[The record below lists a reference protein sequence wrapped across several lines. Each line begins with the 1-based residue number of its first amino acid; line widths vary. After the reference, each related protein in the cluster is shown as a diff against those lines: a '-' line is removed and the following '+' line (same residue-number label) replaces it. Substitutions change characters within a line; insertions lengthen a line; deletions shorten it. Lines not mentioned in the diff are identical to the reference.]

1 MKTKIAALMI
11 ALMTVCATYAQYYSG
26 KVGETI
32 SLPNPSTPAGYN
44 GILESTYSSDSKY
57 LSVYPGTSSVKIL
70 SYFSGT
76 ETVRCDFT
84 CYREVYSAGRL
95 YYYYGTSSAYYYI
108 KCSSS
113 APALQLSA
121 SPDGGQIGIGQTIKL
136 SVTYNGSDISGCD
149 IYYTLN
155 GSTPSKS
162 STRYN
167 SGITIDGDCTLK
179 AIAYK
184 DGYKTSDVLTVKYTV
199 VDITL
204 TADPAGGYVTKGTVV
219 HLYSNKSNASIRYTL
234 NGSTPTLG
242 DPIYKPTEGI
252 VINQSCTLKATAKI
266 NGKNNSIISTPV
278 MEWKYTI
285 SSGKLVLTATPS
297 GGQVSKGSVVKLATK
312 AEGTTVSAD
321 IYYTLN
327 GTTPSKS
334 STKYSSS
341 GISINSDCTLKA
353 IAYKS
358 GYETSNILTSNYT
371 IKDDVTLTANSY
383 TRVYGDD
390 NPTFEFIVSGGTITS
405 GNPTI
410 TCSATKES
418 PVGTYDIMISKGTVS
433 NSNVKLVKGTLT
445 ISPAPLNVI
454 AGNYTRLEGEK
465 NPTFTLTYNGFKND
479 ESEDE
484 LTEKPTVTTTAT
496 EDSTPGDYPVTV
508 SGGSAKN
515 YALTYEN
522 GTLTVIKKSDVTLTA
537 NSYTRVYGD
546 DNPAFEY
553 TVSGG
558 TITSGEPTI
567 TCSAT
572 KESPVGTYDIVIN
585 KGSVSNDNVKLEKGT
600 LTITMAPLTIK
611 ADDKQV
617 KQGETLPEFTATY
630 SGFKNNETE
639 SVLVRKPVF
648 TCTATE
654 SSAPGNY
661 EIVVSNADA
670 ENYSISYEK
679 GTLTIT
685 DADLITVTAK
695 SYTRSYGD
703 MNPEFDYTVNGG
715 TLQGTPNITCAVTK
729 TSDVGTYDIII
740 SQGSISNPNVQYV
753 NGKITITAAPLTISV
768 GSYTMRQGDPMPQF
782 AATYSG
788 FRNNEGEEVLSVKP
802 QFACEANENSAPG
815 TYKVGASCAEA
826 KNYAIEYVSGTLTIL
841 SAVTSDEM
849 AVSTTTAGSLSTE
862 IGNSIWKTIR
872 SLTISGQVNGTDI
885 RLIRKMLKE
894 GKLEEL
900 NLRDAKIVSGGDSYD
915 IYGLSKTSENAI
927 GESMFYDC
935 RNLKKIIL
943 PSSTQRIESYAFFGC
958 SGLKQIEL
966 PATCVTVGD
975 YAIAF
980 CDSLTSVTI
989 PAGIMRIGESA
1000 FTYCT
1005 SLSTIY
1011 SEIDNMND
1019 IVSSDYY
1026 FSPFDGIADDCLWHV
1041 PAGTKNAYTSLSWWD
1056 RSWGIIDDLNSS
1068 ASAIEKVTAN
1078 RSEKDAWY
1086 TLRGM
1091 KINGVPTIPGIY
1103 IHNGKKVVIRK

>member
-57 LSVYPGTSSVKIL
+57 LSVYSGTSSVKIL
-70 SYFSGT
+70 SYFTGS
-76 ETVRCDFT
+76 ETVRCDYT
-84 CYREVYSAGRL
+84 CYREEYSAGRL
-95 YYYYGTSSAYYYI
+95 YYYYGTFSSNFYI

-204 TADPAGGYVTKGTVV
+204 TADPAGGNVTKGTVV

-297 GGQVSKGSVVKLATK
+297 GGQVSKGCIVKLSTK

-371 IKDDVTLTANSY
+371 IKDDV
-383 TRVYGDD
+383 
-390 NPTFEFIVSGGTITS
+390 I
-405 GNPTI
+405 
-410 TCSATKES
+410 
-418 PVGTYDIMISKGTVS
+418 
-433 NSNVKLVKGTLT
+433 
-445 ISPAPLNVI
+445 
-454 AGNYTRLEGEK
+454 
-465 NPTFTLTYNGFKND
+465 
-479 ESEDE
+479 
-484 LTEKPTVTTTAT
+484 
-496 EDSTPGDYPVTV
+496 
-508 SGGSAKN
+508 
-515 YALTYEN
+515 
-522 GTLTVIKKSDVTLTA
+522 LTA

-585 KGSVSNDNVKLEKGT
+585 KGSVSNNNVKYEKGT
-600 LTITMAPLTIK
+600 LTITKAPLTIK

-639 SVLVRKPVF
+639 SVLARKPVF
-648 TCTATE
+648 TCIATE

-685 DADLITVTAK
+685 DADLIIVTAK
-695 SYTRSYGD
+695 SYSRVYGET
-703 MNPEFDYTVNGG
+703 NPELDYTVNGG
-715 TLQGTPNITCAVTK
+715 VLQGTPDIACAVTK

-740 SQGSISNPNVQYV
+740 SRGSISNPNVQYV
-753 NGKITITAAPLTISV
+753 NGKLTVTAAPLTISA
-768 GSYTMRQGDPMPQF
+768 GTYTMRQGDPMPQF

-788 FRNNEGEEVLSVKP
+788 FRNNEAEEVLSVKP

-815 TYKVGASCAEA
+815 TYKINVSGAEA

-841 SAVTSDEM
+841 SAVTTDEM
-849 AVSTTTAGSLSTE
+849 TVSTTTAGSLSTK
-862 IGNSIWKTIR
+862 IGNSMWKTIR

-1019 IVSSDYY
+1019 IVSSDYF

-1041 PAGTKNAYTSLSWWD
+1041 PAGTKNAYTSLSWWG

-1078 RSEKDAWY
+1078 RSEKDVWY

>member
-57 LSVYPGTSSVKIL
+57 LSVYSGTSSVKIL
-70 SYFSGT
+70 SYFTGS
-76 ETVRCDFT
+76 ETVRCDYT

-95 YYYYGTSSAYYYI
+95 YYYYGTFSSNFYI

-358 GYETSNILTSNYT
+358 GYETSNIITSNYT
-371 IKDDVTLTANSY
+371 IKD
-383 TRVYGDD
+383 
-390 NPTFEFIVSGGTITS
+390 
-405 GNPTI
+405 
-410 TCSATKES
+410 
-418 PVGTYDIMISKGTVS
+418 
-433 NSNVKLVKGTLT
+433 
-445 ISPAPLNVI
+445 
-454 AGNYTRLEGEK
+454 
-465 NPTFTLTYNGFKND
+465 
-479 ESEDE
+479 
-484 LTEKPTVTTTAT
+484 
-496 EDSTPGDYPVTV
+496 
-508 SGGSAKN
+508 
-515 YALTYEN
+515 
-522 GTLTVIKKSDVTLTA
+522 DVTLTA

-585 KGSVSNDNVKLEKGT
+585 KGSVSNNNVKYEKGT
-600 LTITMAPLTIK
+600 LTITKAPLTIK

-639 SVLVRKPVF
+639 SVLARKPVF
-648 TCTATE
+648 TCIATE

-685 DADLITVTAK
+685 DADLIILTAK
-695 SYTRSYGD
+695 SYSRVYGET
-703 MNPEFDYTVNGG
+703 NPELDYTVNGG
-715 TLQGTPNITCAVTK
+715 VLQGTPDIACAVTK

-740 SQGSISNPNVQYV
+740 SRGSISNPNVQFV
-753 NGKITITAAPLTISV
+753 NGKLTVTAAPLTVSV
-768 GSYTMRQGDPMPQF
+768 GTYTMRQGDPMPQF

-788 FRNNEGEEVLSVKP
+788 FRNNEAEEVLSVKP

-815 TYKVGASCAEA
+815 TYKINVSGAEA

-841 SAVTSDEM
+841 SAVTTDEM
-849 AVSTTTAGSLSTE
+849 TVSTTTAGSLSTK
-862 IGNSIWKTIR
+862 IGNSMWKTIR

-1019 IVSSDYY
+1019 IVSSDYF

-1041 PAGTKNAYTSLSWWD
+1041 PAGTKNAYTSLSWWG

-1078 RSEKDAWY
+1078 RSEKDVWY

>member
-1 MKTKIAALMI
+1 MI

-57 LSVYPGTSSVKIL
+57 LSVYSGTSSVKIL
-70 SYFSGT
+70 SYFTGS
-76 ETVRCDFT
+76 ETVRCDYT

-95 YYYYGTSSAYYYI
+95 YYYYGTFSSNFYI

-358 GYETSNILTSNYT
+358 GYETSNIITSNYT
-371 IKDDVTLTANSY
+371 IKD
-383 TRVYGDD
+383 
-390 NPTFEFIVSGGTITS
+390 
-405 GNPTI
+405 
-410 TCSATKES
+410 
-418 PVGTYDIMISKGTVS
+418 
-433 NSNVKLVKGTLT
+433 
-445 ISPAPLNVI
+445 
-454 AGNYTRLEGEK
+454 
-465 NPTFTLTYNGFKND
+465 
-479 ESEDE
+479 
-484 LTEKPTVTTTAT
+484 
-496 EDSTPGDYPVTV
+496 
-508 SGGSAKN
+508 
-515 YALTYEN
+515 
-522 GTLTVIKKSDVTLTA
+522 DVTLTA

-585 KGSVSNDNVKLEKGT
+585 KGSVSNNNVKYEKGT
-600 LTITMAPLTIK
+600 LTITKAPLTIK

-639 SVLVRKPVF
+639 SVLARKPVF
-648 TCTATE
+648 TCIATE

-685 DADLITVTAK
+685 DADLIILTAK
-695 SYTRSYGD
+695 SYSRVYGET
-703 MNPEFDYTVNGG
+703 NPELDYTVNGG
-715 TLQGTPNITCAVTK
+715 VLQGTPDIACAVTK

-740 SQGSISNPNVQYV
+740 SRGSISNPNVQFV
-753 NGKITITAAPLTISV
+753 NGKLTVTAAPLTVSV
-768 GSYTMRQGDPMPQF
+768 GTYTMRQGDPMPQF

-788 FRNNEGEEVLSVKP
+788 FRNNEAEEVLSVKP

-815 TYKVGASCAEA
+815 TYKINVSGAEA

-841 SAVTSDEM
+841 SAVTTDEM
-849 AVSTTTAGSLSTE
+849 MVSTTTAGSLSTK
-862 IGNSIWKTIR
+862 IGNSMWKTIR

-1019 IVSSDYY
+1019 IVSSDYF

-1041 PAGTKNAYTSLSWWD
+1041 PAGTKNAYTSLSWWG

-1078 RSEKDAWY
+1078 RSEKDVWY

>member
-1 MKTKIAALMI
+1 MI

-57 LSVYPGTSSVKIL
+57 LSVYSGTSSVKIL
-70 SYFSGT
+70 SYFTGS
-76 ETVRCDFT
+76 ETVRCDYT

-95 YYYYGTSSAYYYI
+95 YYYYGTFSSNFYI

-358 GYETSNILTSNYT
+358 GYETSNIITSNYT
-371 IKDDVTLTANSY
+371 IKD
-383 TRVYGDD
+383 
-390 NPTFEFIVSGGTITS
+390 
-405 GNPTI
+405 
-410 TCSATKES
+410 
-418 PVGTYDIMISKGTVS
+418 
-433 NSNVKLVKGTLT
+433 
-445 ISPAPLNVI
+445 
-454 AGNYTRLEGEK
+454 
-465 NPTFTLTYNGFKND
+465 
-479 ESEDE
+479 
-484 LTEKPTVTTTAT
+484 
-496 EDSTPGDYPVTV
+496 
-508 SGGSAKN
+508 
-515 YALTYEN
+515 
-522 GTLTVIKKSDVTLTA
+522 DVTLTA

-585 KGSVSNDNVKLEKGT
+585 KGSVSNNNVKYEKGT
-600 LTITMAPLTIK
+600 LTITKAPLTIK

-639 SVLVRKPVF
+639 SVLARKPVF
-648 TCTATE
+648 TCIATE

-685 DADLITVTAK
+685 DADLIILTAK
-695 SYTRSYGD
+695 SYSRVYGET
-703 MNPEFDYTVNGG
+703 NPELDYTVNGG
-715 TLQGTPNITCAVTK
+715 VLQGTPDIACAVTK

-740 SQGSISNPNVQYV
+740 SRGSISNPNVQFV
-753 NGKITITAAPLTISV
+753 NGKLTVTAAPLTVSV
-768 GSYTMRQGDPMPQF
+768 GTYTMRQGDPMPQF

-788 FRNNEGEEVLSVKP
+788 FRNNEAEEVLSVKP

-815 TYKVGASCAEA
+815 TYKINVSGAEA

-841 SAVTSDEM
+841 SAVTTDEM
-849 AVSTTTAGSLSTE
+849 TVSTTTAGSLSTK
-862 IGNSIWKTIR
+862 IGNSMWKTIR

-1019 IVSSDYY
+1019 IVSSDYF

-1041 PAGTKNAYTSLSWWD
+1041 PAGTKNAYTSLSWWG

-1078 RSEKDAWY
+1078 RSEKDVWY

>member
-1 MKTKIAALMI
+1 MKKKIAALMI

-32 SLPNPSTPAGYN
+32 SLPKPSTPAGYN
-44 GILESTYSSDSKY
+44 GILESTYSTDSKY
-57 LSVYPGTSSVKIL
+57 LSVYSGTSSVKIL
-70 SYFSGT
+70 SYFTGS
-76 ETVRCDFT
+76 EIVRCDYT

-95 YYYYGTSSAYYYI
+95 YYYYGTFSSNFYI

-204 TADPAGGYVTKGTVV
+204 TADPAGGNVTKGTVV

-242 DPIYKPTEGI
+242 DPIYKPAEGI

-266 NGKNNSIISTPV
+266 NGPNNSIISTPV
-278 MEWKYTI
+278 MEWKFTI

-358 GYETSNILTSNYT
+358 GYETSNILTSSYT
-371 IKDDVTLTANSY
+371 IQNDVTLTANSY

-390 NPTFEFIVSGGTITS
+390 NPTFEYTVNGGTITS
-405 GNPTI
+405 G
-410 TCSATKES
+410 K
-418 PVGTYDIMISKGTVS
+418 
-433 NSNVKLVKGTLT
+433 
-445 ISPAPLNVI
+445 
-454 AGNYTRLEGEK
+454 
-465 NPTFTLTYNGFKND
+465 
-479 ESEDE
+479 
-484 LTEKPTVTTTAT
+484 
-496 EDSTPGDYPVTV
+496 
-508 SGGSAKN
+508 
-515 YALTYEN
+515 
-522 GTLTVIKKSDVTLTA
+522 
-537 NSYTRVYGD
+537 
-546 DNPAFEY
+546 
-553 TVSGG
+553 
-558 TITSGEPTI
+558 PTI

-572 KESPVGTYDIVIN
+572 KESPVGTYDIVIS
-585 KGSVSNDNVKLEKGT
+585 KGSV
-600 LTITMAPLTIK
+600 
-611 ADDKQV
+611 
-617 KQGETLPEFTATY
+617 
-630 SGFKNNETE
+630 
-639 SVLVRKPVF
+639 
-648 TCTATE
+648 
-654 SSAPGNY
+654 GN
-661 EIVVSNADA
+661 S
-670 ENYSISYEK
+670 
-679 GTLTIT
+679 
-685 DADLITVTAK
+685 TVQ
-695 SYTRSYGD
+695 
-703 MNPEFDYTVNGG
+703 F
-715 TLQGTPNITCAVTK
+715 
-729 TSDVGTYDIII
+729 
-740 SQGSISNPNVQYV
+740 V
-753 NGKITITAAPLTISV
+753 NGKLTVIAAPLTISV

-841 SAVTSDEM
+841 SAVTSDDM

-885 RLIRKMLKE
+885 CLIRKMLKE

-966 PATCVTVGD
+966 PATCVTIGD

-1019 IVSSDYY
+1019 IVSSDYF

-1041 PAGTKNAYTSLSWWD
+1041 PAGTKNAYTSLSWWG

-1078 RSEKDAWY
+1078 RSEKDVWY

>member
-1 MKTKIAALMI
+1 MKTKIAALTI

-32 SLPNPSTPAGYN
+32 SLPKPSTPAGYN
-44 GILESTYSSDSKY
+44 GILESTYSSNSKY
-57 LSVYPGTSSVKIL
+57 LSVYSGTSSVKIL
-70 SYFSGT
+70 SYFTGS
-76 ETVRCDFT
+76 ETVRCDYT
-84 CYREVYSAGRL
+84 CYKEVYSAGRL
-95 YYYYGTSSAYYYI
+95 YYYYGTFSSNFYI

-155 GSTPSKS
+155 GSTPSKN

-204 TADPAGGYVTKGTVV
+204 TADPAGGNVTKGTVV

-285 SSGKLVLTATPS
+285 SSGKLVLSATPS
-297 GGQVSKGSVVKLATK
+297 GGQVSKGSVVKLTTK
-312 AEGTTVSAD
+312 AEGSSISAD

-371 IKDDVTLTANSY
+371 IKNEVTLTANSY

-390 NPTFEFIVSGGTITS
+390 NPTFDYTVSGGVVTS
-405 GNPTI
+405 GKPTI

-418 PVGTYDIMISKGTVS
+418 PVGI
-433 NSNVKLVKGTLT
+433 
-445 ISPAPLNVI
+445 
-454 AGNYTRLEGEK
+454 
-465 NPTFTLTYNGFKND
+465 
-479 ESEDE
+479 
-484 LTEKPTVTTTAT
+484 
-496 EDSTPGDYPVTV
+496 
-508 SGGSAKN
+508 
-515 YALTYEN
+515 
-522 GTLTVIKKSDVTLTA
+522 
-537 NSYTRVYGD
+537 
-546 DNPAFEY
+546 
-553 TVSGG
+553 
-558 TITSGEPTI
+558 
-567 TCSAT
+567 
-572 KESPVGTYDIVIN
+572 YDIVIS
-585 KGSVSNDNVKLEKGT
+585 KGSVSNNNVKYEKGT
-600 LTITMAPLTIK
+600 LTITKAPLTIK

-617 KQGETLPEFTATY
+617 KQYETLPEFTATY
-630 SGFKNNETE
+630 N
-639 SVLVRKPVF
+639 
-648 TCTATE
+648 
-654 SSAPGNY
+654 
-661 EIVVSNADA
+661 
-670 ENYSISYEK
+670 
-679 GTLTIT
+679 
-685 DADLITVTAK
+685 
-695 SYTRSYGD
+695 
-703 MNPEFDYTVNGG
+703 
-715 TLQGTPNITCAVTK
+715 
-729 TSDVGTYDIII
+729 
-740 SQGSISNPNVQYV
+740 
-753 NGKITITAAPLTISV
+753 
-768 GSYTMRQGDPMPQF
+768 
-782 AATYSG
+782 G
-788 FRNNEGEEVLSVKP
+788 FRNNEGEEVLSIKP
-802 QFACEANENSAPG
+802 QYACEANENSAPG
-815 TYKVGASCAEA
+815 TYKIGVSGAEA
-826 KNYAIEYVSGTLTIL
+826 KNYVIEYVSGTLTIL
-841 SAVTSDEM
+841 SAVTKDEM
-849 AVSTTTAGSLSTE
+849 TISTTTAGSLSTE
-862 IGNSIWKTIR
+862 IGNSMWKTIR

-900 NLRDAKIVSGGDSYD
+900 DLLDAKIVSGGDYYD
-915 IYGLSKTSENAI
+915 FYGLSKTSENTI

-935 RNLKKIIL
+935 QNLKKIIL
-943 PSSTQRIESYAFFGC
+943 PSSTQRIEGYAFFGC

-966 PATCVTVGD
+966 PEACVTIGD

-989 PAGIMRIGESA
+989 PAGIMRIGEYA

-1011 SEIDNMND
+1011 SGIDNMND
-1019 IVSSDYY
+1019 MVSSDYY

-1041 PAGTKNAYTSLSWWD
+1041 PEGTKSKYISLSWWN
-1056 RSWGIIDDLNSS
+1056 RSWGIIDDINSS
-1068 ASAIEKVTAN
+1068 ISSIEKVTATQ
-1078 RSEKDAWY
+1078 SGYDVWY

-1091 KINGVPTIPGIY
+1091 MIDGKPTFPGIY
-1103 IHNGKKVVIRK
+1103 IYKGRKVVIR

>member
-1 MKTKIAALMI
+1 MI
-11 ALMTVCATYAQYYSG
+11 ALMTVCDTYAQYYSG

-44 GILESTYSSDSKY
+44 GILETRFLSDSKY
-57 LSVYPGTSSVKIL
+57 LSVYSGTSSVKIL

-121 SPDGGQIGIGQTIKL
+121 SPDGGQIGMGQTIKL

-184 DGYKTSDVLTVKYTV
+184 NGYKTSDVLTVKYTV

-204 TADPAGGYVTKGTVV
+204 TADPAGGNVTKGTVV

-234 NGSTPTLG
+234 NGSTPSLG

-312 AEGTTVSAD
+312 AEGTTVSSD

-390 NPTFEFIVSGGTITS
+390 NPAFDYTVSGGTVTS
-405 GNPTI
+405 GKPTI

-433 NSNVKLVKGTLT
+433 NSNVKLVKGTLI

-465 NPTFTLTYNGFKND
+465 NPTFTPTYNGFKND
-479 ESEDE
+479 ESEDV

-496 EDSTPGDYPVTV
+496 ENSTPGDYPVTV

-522 GTLTVIKKSDVTLTA
+522 GTLTVTKKSDVTLTA

-558 TITSGEPTI
+558 TITSGKPTI

-572 KESPVGTYDIVIN
+572 KESPVGTYDIVIS
-585 KGSVSNDNVKLEKGT
+585 KGSVGN
-600 LTITMAPLTIK
+600 
-611 ADDKQV
+611 
-617 KQGETLPEFTATY
+617 
-630 SGFKNNETE
+630 
-639 SVLVRKPVF
+639 
-648 TCTATE
+648 
-654 SSAPGNY
+654 SA
-661 EIVVSNADA
+661 
-670 ENYSISYEK
+670 
-679 GTLTIT
+679 
-685 DADLITVTAK
+685 
-695 SYTRSYGD
+695 
-703 MNPEFDYTVNGG
+703 
-715 TLQGTPNITCAVTK
+715 
-729 TSDVGTYDIII
+729 
-740 SQGSISNPNVQYV
+740 VQFV
-753 NGKITITAAPLTISV
+753 NGKLTVIAAPLTVSA

-782 AATYSG
+782 TATYSG
-788 FRNNEGEEVLSVKP
+788 FRNYEGEEVLSSKP
-802 QFACEANENSAPG
+802 QFVCEANENSAPG
-815 TYKVGASCAEA
+815 TYKISVSGAEA
-826 KNYAIEYVSGTLTIL
+826 RNYAIEYVSGTLTIL
-841 SAVTSDEM
+841 PAVTTDEM
-849 AVSTTTAGSLSTE
+849 TVSMTAAGSLSTE
-862 IGNSIWKTIR
+862 IGNSMWKAIK

-966 PATCVTVGD
+966 PATCVTIGD

-1011 SEIDNMND
+1011 SEVDNMND
-1019 IVSSDYY
+1019 IVSSDYF

-1041 PAGTKNAYTSLSWWD
+1041 PVGTKAKYTSLSWWD

-1068 ASAIEKVTAN
+1068 ASAIEKVTVN
-1078 RSEKDAWY
+1078 GSEKDAWY
-1086 TLRGM
+1086 TLRGI
-1091 KINGVPTIPGIY
+1091 KVDGVPTVPGIY

>member
-1 MKTKIAALMI
+1 MKTKIAALTI
-11 ALMTVCATYAQYYSG
+11 ALMTVCTTYAQYYSG

-32 SLPNPSTPAGYN
+32 SLPKPSTPAGYN
-44 GILESTYSSDSKY
+44 GILESTYSSNSKY
-57 LSVYPGTSSVKIL
+57 LSVYSGTSSVKIL
-70 SYFSGT
+70 SYFTGS
-76 ETVRCDFT
+76 ETVRCDYT
-84 CYREVYSAGRL
+84 CYKEVYSAGRL
-95 YYYYGTSSAYYYI
+95 YYYYGTFSSNFYI

-155 GSTPSKS
+155 GSTPSKN

-204 TADPAGGYVTKGTVV
+204 TADPAGGNVTKGTVV

-285 SSGKLVLTATPS
+285 SSGKLVLSATPS
-297 GGQVSKGSVVKLATK
+297 GGQVSKGSVVKLTTK
-312 AEGTTVSAD
+312 AEGSSISAD

-371 IKDDVTLTANSY
+371 IKNEVTLTANSY

-390 NPTFEFIVSGGTITS
+390 NPTFG
-405 GNPTI
+405 
-410 TCSATKES
+410 
-418 PVGTYDIMISKGTVS
+418 
-433 NSNVKLVKGTLT
+433 
-445 ISPAPLNVI
+445 
-454 AGNYTRLEGEK
+454 
-465 NPTFTLTYNGFKND
+465 
-479 ESEDE
+479 
-484 LTEKPTVTTTAT
+484 
-496 EDSTPGDYPVTV
+496 
-508 SGGSAKN
+508 
-515 YALTYEN
+515 
-522 GTLTVIKKSDVTLTA
+522 
-537 NSYTRVYGD
+537 
-546 DNPAFEY
+546 Y

-572 KESPVGTYDIVIN
+572 KESPVGTYDIVIS
-585 KGSVSNDNVKLEKGT
+585 KGTVSNSNVKLVKGT
-600 LTITMAPLTIK
+600 LTITKAPLTIK

-617 KQGETLPEFTATY
+617 KQYETLPEFT
-630 SGFKNNETE
+630 
-639 SVLVRKPVF
+639 
-648 TCTATE
+648 
-654 SSAPGNY
+654 
-661 EIVVSNADA
+661 
-670 ENYSISYEK
+670 
-679 GTLTIT
+679 
-685 DADLITVTAK
+685 
-695 SYTRSYGD
+695 
-703 MNPEFDYTVNGG
+703 
-715 TLQGTPNITCAVTK
+715 
-729 TSDVGTYDIII
+729 
-740 SQGSISNPNVQYV
+740 
-753 NGKITITAAPLTISV
+753 
-768 GSYTMRQGDPMPQF
+768 
-782 AATYSG
+782 ATYSG
-788 FRNNEGEEVLSVKP
+788 FRNNEGEEVLSIKP
-802 QFACEANENSAPG
+802 QYACEANENSAPG
-815 TYKVGASCAEA
+815 TYKIGVSGAEA
-826 KNYAIEYVSGTLTIL
+826 KNYVIEYVSGTLTIL
-841 SAVTSDEM
+841 SAVTKDEM
-849 AVSTTTAGSLSTE
+849 TISTTTAGSLSTE
-862 IGNSIWKTIR
+862 IGNSMWKTIR

-900 NLRDAKIVSGGDSYD
+900 DLLDAKIVSGGDYYD
-915 IYGLSKTSENAI
+915 FYGLSKTSENTI

-935 RNLKKIIL
+935 QNLKKIIL
-943 PSSTQRIESYAFFGC
+943 PSSTQRIEGYAFFGC

-966 PATCVTVGD
+966 PEACVTIGD

-989 PAGIMRIGESA
+989 PAGIMRIGEYA

-1011 SEIDNMND
+1011 SGIDNMND
-1019 IVSSDYY
+1019 MVSSDYY

-1041 PAGTKNAYTSLSWWD
+1041 PEGTKSKYISLSWWN
-1056 RSWGIIDDLNSS
+1056 RSWGIIDDINSS
-1068 ASAIEKVTAN
+1068 ISSIEKVTVTQ
-1078 RSEKDAWY
+1078 SGYDVWY

-1091 KINGVPTIPGIY
+1091 MIDGKPTFPGIY
-1103 IHNGKKVVIRK
+1103 IYKGRKVVIR

>member
-1 MKTKIAALMI
+1 MKTKISALVVM
-11 ALMTVCATYAQYYSG
+11 LMCVFTVHAQYYSG

-32 SLPNPSTPAGYN
+32 SLPNPTTPAGYN
-44 GILESTYSSDSKY
+44 GILETRYLSDSKY
-57 LSVYPGTSSVKIL
+57 LSVYSGTSSVKIL

-121 SPDGGQIGIGQTIKL
+121 SPEGGQIGIGQTIKL
-136 SVTYNGSDISGCD
+136 SVAYNGSDISGCD

-204 TADPAGGYVTKGTVV
+204 TADPAGGNVTKGTVV

-278 MEWKYTI
+278 MEWKYTVT
-285 SSGKLVLTATPS
+285 SPKLVLSASPS
-297 GGQVSKGSVVKLATK
+297 GGKVSKGSVVKLATK
-312 AEGTTVSAD
+312 AEGTTISAD

-371 IKDDVTLTANSY
+371 IKDDVTL
-383 TRVYGDD
+383 
-390 NPTFEFIVSGGTITS
+390 
-405 GNPTI
+405 
-410 TCSATKES
+410 
-418 PVGTYDIMISKGTVS
+418 M
-433 NSNVKLVKGTLT
+433 
-445 ISPAPLNVI
+445 
-454 AGNYTRLEGEK
+454 
-465 NPTFTLTYNGFKND
+465 
-479 ESEDE
+479 
-484 LTEKPTVTTTAT
+484 
-496 EDSTPGDYPVTV
+496 
-508 SGGSAKN
+508 
-515 YALTYEN
+515 
-522 GTLTVIKKSDVTLTA
+522 A

-558 TITSGEPTI
+558 TITSGTPTI

-572 KESPVGTYDIVIN
+572 KESPVGTYDI
-585 KGSVSNDNVKLEKGT
+585 
-600 LTITMAPLTIK
+600 
-611 ADDKQV
+611 
-617 KQGETLPEFTATY
+617 F
-630 SGFKNNETE
+630 
-639 SVLVRKPVF
+639 
-648 TCTATE
+648 
-654 SSAPGNY
+654 
-661 EIVVSNADA
+661 
-670 ENYSISYEK
+670 
-679 GTLTIT
+679 
-685 DADLITVTAK
+685 
-695 SYTRSYGD
+695 
-703 MNPEFDYTVNGG
+703 
-715 TLQGTPNITCAVTK
+715 
-729 TSDVGTYDIII
+729 I
-740 SQGSISNPNVQYV
+740 SQGSISNPNVQFV
-753 NGKITITAAPLTISV
+753 NGKLTVKAAPLTISA
-768 GSYTMRQGDPMPQF
+768 GSYTMTQGDPMPQF

-788 FRNNEGEEVLSVKP
+788 FRNNEDEEVLSVKP

-815 TYKVGASCAEA
+815 TYKISVSGAEA
-826 KNYAIEYVSGTLTIL
+826 KNYTIEYVNGTLTIL
-841 SAVTSDEM
+841 PAVNTDEM
-849 AVSTTTAGSLSTE
+849 TISTTTAGSLSTE

-900 NLRDAKIVSGGDSYD
+900 NLLDAKIVSGGDSYD
-915 IYGLSKTSENAI
+915 IYDLSKTSEDAI

-943 PSSTQRIESYAFFGC
+943 PSSTQRIEGYAFFGC

-966 PATCVTVGD
+966 PKTCVTVGD

-989 PAGIMRIGESA
+989 PAGIMKIGESA

-1011 SEIDNMND
+1011 SEVDNIND
-1019 IVSSDYY
+1019 IVSSDDY
-1026 FSPFDGIADDCLWHV
+1026 FSPFEGIADDCLWHV

-1056 RSWGIIDDLNSS
+1056 RSWGIIDDLNSPD
-1068 ASAIEKVTAN
+1068 SAIGKVTVN

-1086 TLRGM
+1086 TLRGT
-1091 KINGVPTIPGIY
+1091 KVDGVPTIPGIY

>member
-1 MKTKIAALMI
+1 MKTKIAALII

-297 GGQVSKGSVVKLATK
+297 GGQVSKGCVVKLTTK
-312 AEGTTVSAD
+312 AEGTTVSSD

-334 STKYSSS
+334 STKYCSS

-371 IKDDVTLTANSY
+371 IKDY
-383 TRVYGDD
+383 
-390 NPTFEFIVSGGTITS
+390 
-405 GNPTI
+405 
-410 TCSATKES
+410 
-418 PVGTYDIMISKGTVS
+418 
-433 NSNVKLVKGTLT
+433 
-445 ISPAPLNVI
+445 
-454 AGNYTRLEGEK
+454 
-465 NPTFTLTYNGFKND
+465 
-479 ESEDE
+479 
-484 LTEKPTVTTTAT
+484 
-496 EDSTPGDYPVTV
+496 
-508 SGGSAKN
+508 
-515 YALTYEN
+515 
-522 GTLTVIKKSDVTLTA
+522 VTLTA

-572 KESPVGTYDIVIN
+572 KESPVGTYDIVIS
-585 KGSVSNDNVKLEKGT
+585 KGSVSNNNVKLEKGT

-611 ADDKQV
+611 ADDKQM
-617 KQGETLPEFTATY
+617 KHGESLPDFTATY

-639 SVLVRKPVF
+639 SVLKNKPIF

-654 SSAPGNY
+654 SSAPDSY
-661 EIVVSNADA
+661 EIIVSNAEA

-685 DADLITVTAK
+685 DSDLVTVTAK
-695 SYTRSYGD
+695 SYTRLYGE
-703 MNPEFDYTVNGG
+703 MNPELDYIVSGG
-715 TLQGTPNITCAVTK
+715 ELQGTPDIACAATK
-729 TSDVGTYDIII
+729 ISDVGTYDIII
-740 SQGSISNPNVQYV
+740 SQGSISNSNVQYV
-753 NGKITITAAPLTISV
+753 SGKLTVTAAPLIISA
-768 GSYTMRQGDPMPQF
+768 GNYTLREGDPMPQF

-788 FRNNEGEEVLSVKP
+788 FRNYDGEEVLSSKP
-802 QFACEANENSAPG
+802 QFACEADENSAPG
-815 TYKVGASCAEA
+815 TYKIDVTGAEA
-826 KNYAIEYVSGTLTIL
+826 KNYAIEYVSGILTIL
-841 SAVTSDEM
+841 SAVTTDEM
-849 AVSTTTAGSLSTE
+849 TVYTTTGGSLSTE
-862 IGNSIWKTIR
+862 IGSSMWKTIR

-885 RLIRKMLKE
+885 RLIRKMLID

-900 NLRDAKIVSGGDSYD
+900 NLRDAKIVCGGDSYD
-915 IYGLSKTSENAI
+915 FYGLSKTSENAI
-927 GESMFYDC
+927 GESMFSDC

-943 PSSTQRIESYAFFGC
+943 PSSIQRIESYAFFGC

-966 PATCVTVGD
+966 PGTCVTVGD

-989 PAGIMRIGESA
+989 PAGVMRIGESA

-1041 PAGTKNAYTSLSWWD
+1041 PAGTKNKYTSLSWWD

-1068 ASAIEKVTAN
+1068 ANTIEKVTITQSGN
-1078 RSEKDAWY
+1078 DVWY

-1091 KINGVPTIPGIY
+1091 KIDGKPTDPGIY
-1103 IHNGKKVVIRK
+1103 MNKGRKVVIR

>member
-1 MKTKIAALMI
+1 MKTKIAALTI

-32 SLPNPSTPAGYN
+32 SLPKPSTPAGYN
-44 GILESTYSSDSKY
+44 GILESTYSSNSKY
-57 LSVYPGTSSVKIL
+57 LSVYSGTSSVKIL
-70 SYFSGT
+70 SYFTGS
-76 ETVRCDFT
+76 ETVRCDYT
-84 CYREVYSAGRL
+84 CYQEVYSAGRL
-95 YYYYGTSSAYYYI
+95 YYYYGTFSSNFYI

-155 GSTPSKS
+155 GSTPSKN

-204 TADPAGGYVTKGTVV
+204 TADPAGGNVTKGTVV

-285 SSGKLVLTATPS
+285 SSGKLVLSATPS
-297 GGQVSKGSVVKLATK
+297 GGQVSKGSVVKLTTK
-312 AEGTTVSAD
+312 AEGSSISAD

-371 IKDDVTLTANSY
+371 IKNEVTLTANSY

-390 NPTFEFIVSGGTITS
+390 NPTFDYTVSGGVVTS
-405 GNPTI
+405 GKPTI

-418 PVGTYDIMISKGTVS
+418 PVGI
-433 NSNVKLVKGTLT
+433 
-445 ISPAPLNVI
+445 
-454 AGNYTRLEGEK
+454 
-465 NPTFTLTYNGFKND
+465 
-479 ESEDE
+479 
-484 LTEKPTVTTTAT
+484 
-496 EDSTPGDYPVTV
+496 
-508 SGGSAKN
+508 
-515 YALTYEN
+515 
-522 GTLTVIKKSDVTLTA
+522 
-537 NSYTRVYGD
+537 
-546 DNPAFEY
+546 
-553 TVSGG
+553 
-558 TITSGEPTI
+558 
-567 TCSAT
+567 
-572 KESPVGTYDIVIN
+572 YDIVIS
-585 KGSVSNDNVKLEKGT
+585 KGSVSNNNVKYEKGT
-600 LTITMAPLTIK
+600 LTITKAPLTIK

-617 KQGETLPEFTATY
+617 KQYETLPEFT
-630 SGFKNNETE
+630 
-639 SVLVRKPVF
+639 
-648 TCTATE
+648 
-654 SSAPGNY
+654 
-661 EIVVSNADA
+661 
-670 ENYSISYEK
+670 
-679 GTLTIT
+679 
-685 DADLITVTAK
+685 
-695 SYTRSYGD
+695 
-703 MNPEFDYTVNGG
+703 
-715 TLQGTPNITCAVTK
+715 
-729 TSDVGTYDIII
+729 
-740 SQGSISNPNVQYV
+740 
-753 NGKITITAAPLTISV
+753 
-768 GSYTMRQGDPMPQF
+768 
-782 AATYSG
+782 ATYSG
-788 FRNNEGEEVLSVKP
+788 FRNNEGEEVLSIKP
-802 QFACEANENSAPG
+802 QYACEANENSAPG
-815 TYKVGASCAEA
+815 TYKIGVSGAEA
-826 KNYAIEYVSGTLTIL
+826 KNYVIEYVSGTLTIL
-841 SAVTSDEM
+841 SAVTKDEM
-849 AVSTTTAGSLSTE
+849 TISTTTAGSLSTE
-862 IGNSIWKTIR
+862 IGNSMWKTIR

-900 NLRDAKIVSGGDSYD
+900 DLLDAKIVSGGDYYD
-915 IYGLSKTSENAI
+915 FYGLSKTSENTI

-935 RNLKKIIL
+935 QNLKKIIL
-943 PSSTQRIESYAFFGC
+943 PSSTQRIEGYAFFGC

-966 PATCVTVGD
+966 PEACVTIGD

-989 PAGIMRIGESA
+989 PAGIMRIGEYA

-1011 SEIDNMND
+1011 SGIDNMND
-1019 IVSSDYY
+1019 MVSSDYY

-1041 PAGTKNAYTSLSWWD
+1041 PEGTKSKYISLSWWN
-1056 RSWGIIDDLNSS
+1056 RSWGIIDAINSS
-1068 ASAIEKVTAN
+1068 ISSIEKVTATQ
-1078 RSEKDAWY
+1078 SGYDVWY

-1091 KINGVPTIPGIY
+1091 MIDGKPTFPGIY
-1103 IHNGKKVVIRK
+1103 IYKGRKVVIR

>member
-1 MKTKIAALMI
+1 MKTKIAALII

-297 GGQVSKGSVVKLATK
+297 GGQVSKGCVVKLTTK
-312 AEGTTVSAD
+312 AEGTTVSSD

-371 IKDDVTLTANSY
+371 IKDDVTLKANSY

-390 NPTFEFIVSGGTITS
+390 NPTFDYTVSSGTITS
-405 GNPTI
+405 GKPTI

-445 ISPAPLNVI
+445 I
-454 AGNYTRLEGEK
+454 
-465 NPTFTLTYNGFKND
+465 
-479 ESEDE
+479 
-484 LTEKPTVTTTAT
+484 
-496 EDSTPGDYPVTV
+496 
-508 SGGSAKN
+508 
-515 YALTYEN
+515 
-522 GTLTVIKKSDVTLTA
+522 
-537 NSYTRVYGD
+537 
-546 DNPAFEY
+546 
-553 TVSGG
+553 
-558 TITSGEPTI
+558 
-567 TCSAT
+567 T
-572 KESPVGTYDIVIN
+572 KAS
-585 KGSVSNDNVKLEKGT
+585 
-600 LTITMAPLTIK
+600 LTIK
-611 ADDKQV
+611 ADDKQI
-617 KQGETLPEFTATY
+617 KQGESLPEFTT
-630 SGFKNNETE
+630 
-639 SVLVRKPVF
+639 
-648 TCTATE
+648 
-654 SSAPGNY
+654 
-661 EIVVSNADA
+661 
-670 ENYSISYEK
+670 
-679 GTLTIT
+679 
-685 DADLITVTAK
+685 
-695 SYTRSYGD
+695 
-703 MNPEFDYTVNGG
+703 
-715 TLQGTPNITCAVTK
+715 
-729 TSDVGTYDIII
+729 
-740 SQGSISNPNVQYV
+740 
-753 NGKITITAAPLTISV
+753 
-768 GSYTMRQGDPMPQF
+768 
-782 AATYSG
+782 TYSG
-788 FRNNEGEEVLSVKP
+788 FRNYEGEEVLSSKP
-802 QFACEANENSAPG
+802 QFACEADEKSAPG
-815 TYKVGASCAEA
+815 TYMIGVSGAEA
-826 KNYAIEYVSGTLTIL
+826 KNYVIEYVSGTLTIL
-841 SAVTSDEM
+841 SAITTDEM
-849 AVSTTTAGSLSTE
+849 TVYTTTGGSLSTE
-862 IGNSIWKTIR
+862 IGSSMWKTIR

-885 RLIRKMLKE
+885 RLIRKMLID

-900 NLRDAKIVSGGDSYD
+900 NLRDAKIVCGGDSYD
-915 IYGLSKTSENAI
+915 FYGLSKTSENAI
-927 GESMFYDC
+927 GESMFSDC

-943 PSSTQRIESYAFFGC
+943 PSSIQRIESYAFFGC

-966 PATCVTVGD
+966 PGTCVTVGD

-989 PAGIMRIGESA
+989 PAGVMRIGESA

-1041 PAGTKNAYTSLSWWD
+1041 PAGTKNKYTSLSWWD

-1068 ASAIEKVTAN
+1068 ANTIEKVTITQSGN
-1078 RSEKDAWY
+1078 DVWY

-1091 KINGVPTIPGIY
+1091 KIDGKPTDPGIY
-1103 IHNGKKVVIRK
+1103 MNKGRKVVIR

>member
-1 MKTKIAALMI
+1 MI

-297 GGQVSKGSVVKLATK
+297 GGLVSKGSVVKLATK

-358 GYETSNILTSNYT
+358 GYETSNILTSSYT
-371 IKDDVTLTANSY
+371 IQNDVTLTANSY
-383 TRVYGDD
+383 TRIYGDD
-390 NPTFEFIVSGGTITS
+390 NPTFEYSASGG
-405 GNPTI
+405 
-410 TCSATKES
+410 A
-418 PVGTYDIMISKGTVS
+418 
-433 NSNVKLVKGTLT
+433 
-445 ISPAPLNVI
+445 
-454 AGNYTRLEGEK
+454 
-465 NPTFTLTYNGFKND
+465 
-479 ESEDE
+479 
-484 LTEKPTVTTTAT
+484 
-496 EDSTPGDYPVTV
+496 
-508 SGGSAKN
+508 
-515 YALTYEN
+515 
-522 GTLTVIKKSDVTLTA
+522 
-537 NSYTRVYGD
+537 
-546 DNPAFEY
+546 
-553 TVSGG
+553 
-558 TITSGEPTI
+558 ITSGEPTI

-572 KESPVGTYDIVIN
+572 KESP
-585 KGSVSNDNVKLEKGT
+585 
-600 LTITMAPLTIK
+600 
-611 ADDKQV
+611 
-617 KQGETLPEFTATY
+617 
-630 SGFKNNETE
+630 
-639 SVLVRKPVF
+639 
-648 TCTATE
+648 
-654 SSAPGNY
+654 
-661 EIVVSNADA
+661 
-670 ENYSISYEK
+670 
-679 GTLTIT
+679 
-685 DADLITVTAK
+685 
-695 SYTRSYGD
+695 
-703 MNPEFDYTVNGG
+703 
-715 TLQGTPNITCAVTK
+715 
-729 TSDVGTYDIII
+729 VGTYDIII

-753 NGKITITAAPLTISV
+753 NGKLTVTAAPLTISA
-768 GSYTMRQGDPMPQF
+768 GSYTMRQGDPIPQF

-788 FRNNEGEEVLSVKP
+788 FRNNEGEEVLSIRP

-815 TYKVGASCAEA
+815 TYKISVSGAKA
-826 KNYAIEYVSGTLTIL
+826 KNYAIEYVYGTLTIL

-958 SGLKQIEL
+958 SGLKQIKL

-1019 IVSSDYY
+1019 IVSSDYF

-1056 RSWGIIDDLNSS
+1056 RKWGIIDDLGSS
-1068 ASAIEKVTAN
+1068 ASAIEKVTVN

-1086 TLRGM
+1086 TLRGI
-1091 KINGVPTIPGIY
+1091 KVDGIPTVPGIY

>member
-1 MKTKIAALMI
+1 MKTKIAALII

-297 GGQVSKGSVVKLATK
+297 GGQVSKGCVVKLTTK
-312 AEGTTVSAD
+312 AEGTTVSSD

-371 IKDDVTLTANSY
+371 IKDDVTLKANSY

-390 NPTFEFIVSGGTITS
+390 NPTFDYTVSSGTITS
-405 GNPTI
+405 GKPTI

-445 ISPAPLNVI
+445 I
-454 AGNYTRLEGEK
+454 
-465 NPTFTLTYNGFKND
+465 
-479 ESEDE
+479 
-484 LTEKPTVTTTAT
+484 
-496 EDSTPGDYPVTV
+496 
-508 SGGSAKN
+508 
-515 YALTYEN
+515 
-522 GTLTVIKKSDVTLTA
+522 
-537 NSYTRVYGD
+537 
-546 DNPAFEY
+546 
-553 TVSGG
+553 
-558 TITSGEPTI
+558 
-567 TCSAT
+567 T
-572 KESPVGTYDIVIN
+572 KAS
-585 KGSVSNDNVKLEKGT
+585 
-600 LTITMAPLTIK
+600 LTIK
-611 ADDKQV
+611 ADDKQI
-617 KQGETLPEFTATY
+617 KQGESLPEFTT
-630 SGFKNNETE
+630 
-639 SVLVRKPVF
+639 
-648 TCTATE
+648 
-654 SSAPGNY
+654 
-661 EIVVSNADA
+661 
-670 ENYSISYEK
+670 
-679 GTLTIT
+679 
-685 DADLITVTAK
+685 
-695 SYTRSYGD
+695 
-703 MNPEFDYTVNGG
+703 
-715 TLQGTPNITCAVTK
+715 
-729 TSDVGTYDIII
+729 
-740 SQGSISNPNVQYV
+740 
-753 NGKITITAAPLTISV
+753 
-768 GSYTMRQGDPMPQF
+768 
-782 AATYSG
+782 TYSG
-788 FRNNEGEEVLSVKP
+788 FRNYEGEEVLSSKP
-802 QFACEANENSAPG
+802 QFACEADEKSAPG
-815 TYKVGASCAEA
+815 TYMIGVSGAEA
-826 KNYAIEYVSGTLTIL
+826 KNYVIEYVSGTLTIL
-841 SAVTSDEM
+841 SAITTDEM
-849 AVSTTTAGSLSTE
+849 TVYTTTGGSLSTE
-862 IGNSIWKTIR
+862 IGSSMWKTIR

-885 RLIRKMLKE
+885 RLIRKMLID

-900 NLRDAKIVSGGDSYD
+900 NLRDAKIVCGGDSYD
-915 IYGLSKTSENAI
+915 FYGLSKTSENAI
-927 GESMFYDC
+927 GESMFSDC

-943 PSSTQRIESYAFFGC
+943 PSSIQRIESYAFFGC

-966 PATCVTVGD
+966 PGTCVTVGD

-980 CDSLTSVTI
+980 CDSLTSVII

-1011 SEIDNMND
+1011 SEINDMND

-1041 PAGTKNAYTSLSWWD
+1041 PAGTKNKYTSLSWWD

-1068 ASAIEKVTAN
+1068 ANTIEKVTITQSGN
-1078 RSEKDAWY
+1078 DVWY

-1091 KINGVPTIPGIY
+1091 KIDGKPTDPGIY
-1103 IHNGKKVVIRK
+1103 MNKGRKVVIR

>member
-358 GYETSNILTSNYT
+358 GYETSNIITSNYT

-390 NPTFEFIVSGGTITS
+390 NPTFEYIVSGGTITS

-418 PVGTYDIMISKGTVS
+418 PVGTYDIVISKGTVS

-445 ISPAPLNVI
+445 ISPAPLKVI
-454 AGNYTRLEGEK
+454 AGNYTRQEGEK
-465 NPTFTLTYNGFKND
+465 NPTFTPTYNGFKND
-479 ESEDE
+479 ESEDV
-484 LTEKPTVTTTAT
+484 LTEKPTVKTTAT

-508 SGGSAKN
+508 SGGSAQN
-515 YALTYEN
+515 YTLTYEN
-522 GTLTVIKKSDVTLTA
+522 GTLIVTKKSDVTLTA
-537 NSYTRVYGD
+537 NSYTRVYGE
-546 DNPAFEY
+546 DNPTFDY

-558 TITSGEPTI
+558 TITSGKPTI
-567 TCSAT
+567 TCLAT
-572 KESPVGTYDIVIN
+572 KESPVGTYEIVIS
-585 KGSVSNDNVKLEKGT
+585 KGSVSNNNVKFEKGT
-600 LTITMAPLTIK
+600 LTITKASLTIK

-617 KQGETLPEFTATY
+617 KQGETLPVFTATY

-639 SVLVRKPVF
+639 SVLAKKPVL

-654 SSAPGNY
+654 SSAPGSY
-661 EIVVSNADA
+661 EIIVSNADA

-685 DADLITVTAK
+685 DADLIIVTAK
-695 SYTRSYGD
+695 NYSRVYGET
-703 MNPEFDYTVNGG
+703 NPEFGYIVNGG
-715 TLQGTPNITCAVTK
+715 VLQGTPNITCTVTK
-729 TSDVGTYDIII
+729 TSDVGSYDIII
-740 SQGSISNPNVQYV
+740 SRGSISNPNVQFV
-753 NGKITITAAPLTISV
+753 NGKLTVTAAPLTVSV
-768 GSYTMRQGDPMPQF
+768 GTYTMRQGDPMPQF

-788 FRNNEGEEVLSVKP
+788 FRNNEAEEVLSVKP

-815 TYKVGASCAEA
+815 TYKINVSGAEA

-841 SAVTSDEM
+841 SAVTTDEM
-849 AVSTTTAGSLSTE
+849 TVSTTTAGSLSTK
-862 IGNSIWKTIR
+862 IGNSMWKTIR

-1019 IVSSDYY
+1019 IVSSDYF

-1041 PAGTKNAYTSLSWWD
+1041 PAGTKNAYTSLSWWG

-1078 RSEKDAWY
+1078 RSEKDVWY

>member
-57 LSVYPGTSSVKIL
+57 LSVYSGTSSVKIL
-70 SYFSGT
+70 SYFTGS
-76 ETVRCDFT
+76 ETVRCDYT

-95 YYYYGTSSAYYYI
+95 YYYYGTFSSNFYI

-358 GYETSNILTSNYT
+358 GYETSNIITSNYT
-371 IKDDVTLTANSY
+371 IKD
-383 TRVYGDD
+383 
-390 NPTFEFIVSGGTITS
+390 
-405 GNPTI
+405 
-410 TCSATKES
+410 
-418 PVGTYDIMISKGTVS
+418 
-433 NSNVKLVKGTLT
+433 
-445 ISPAPLNVI
+445 
-454 AGNYTRLEGEK
+454 
-465 NPTFTLTYNGFKND
+465 
-479 ESEDE
+479 
-484 LTEKPTVTTTAT
+484 
-496 EDSTPGDYPVTV
+496 
-508 SGGSAKN
+508 
-515 YALTYEN
+515 
-522 GTLTVIKKSDVTLTA
+522 DVTLTA

-585 KGSVSNDNVKLEKGT
+585 KGSVSNNNVKYEKGT
-600 LTITMAPLTIK
+600 LTITKAPLTIK

-639 SVLVRKPVF
+639 SVLARKPVF
-648 TCTATE
+648 TCIATE

-685 DADLITVTAK
+685 DADLIILTAK
-695 SYTRSYGD
+695 SYSRVYGET
-703 MNPEFDYTVNGG
+703 NPELDYTVNGG
-715 TLQGTPNITCAVTK
+715 VLQGTPDIACAVTK

-740 SQGSISNPNVQYV
+740 SRGSISNPNVQFV
-753 NGKITITAAPLTISV
+753 NGKLTVTAAPLTVSV
-768 GSYTMRQGDPMPQF
+768 GTYTMRQGDPMPQF

-788 FRNNEGEEVLSVKP
+788 FRNNEAEEVLSVKP

-815 TYKVGASCAEA
+815 TYKINVSGAEA

-841 SAVTSDEM
+841 SAVTTDEM
-849 AVSTTTAGSLSTE
+849 MVSTTTAGSLSTK
-862 IGNSIWKTIR
+862 IGNSMWKTIR

-1019 IVSSDYY
+1019 IVSSDYF

-1041 PAGTKNAYTSLSWWD
+1041 PAGTKNAYTSLSWWG

-1078 RSEKDAWY
+1078 RSEKDVWY

>member
-1 MKTKIAALMI
+1 MKTKIAALTI

-32 SLPNPSTPAGYN
+32 SLPKPSTPAGYN
-44 GILESTYSSDSKY
+44 GILESTYSSNSKY
-57 LSVYPGTSSVKIL
+57 LSVYSGTSSVKIL
-70 SYFSGT
+70 SYFTGS
-76 ETVRCDFT
+76 ETVRCDYT
-84 CYREVYSAGRL
+84 CYKEVYSAGRL
-95 YYYYGTSSAYYYI
+95 YYYYGTFSSNFYI

-155 GSTPSKS
+155 GSTPSKN

-204 TADPAGGYVTKGTVV
+204 TADPAGGNVTKGTVV

-285 SSGKLVLTATPS
+285 SSGKLVLSATPS
-297 GGQVSKGSVVKLATK
+297 GGQVSKGSVVKLTTK
-312 AEGTTVSAD
+312 AEGSSISAD

-371 IKDDVTLTANSY
+371 IKNEVTLTANSY

-390 NPTFEFIVSGGTITS
+390 NPTFDYTVSGGVVTS
-405 GNPTI
+405 GKPTI

-418 PVGTYDIMISKGTVS
+418 PVGI
-433 NSNVKLVKGTLT
+433 
-445 ISPAPLNVI
+445 
-454 AGNYTRLEGEK
+454 
-465 NPTFTLTYNGFKND
+465 
-479 ESEDE
+479 
-484 LTEKPTVTTTAT
+484 
-496 EDSTPGDYPVTV
+496 
-508 SGGSAKN
+508 
-515 YALTYEN
+515 
-522 GTLTVIKKSDVTLTA
+522 
-537 NSYTRVYGD
+537 
-546 DNPAFEY
+546 
-553 TVSGG
+553 
-558 TITSGEPTI
+558 
-567 TCSAT
+567 
-572 KESPVGTYDIVIN
+572 YDIVIS
-585 KGSVSNDNVKLEKGT
+585 KGSVSNNNVKYEKGT
-600 LTITMAPLTIK
+600 LTITKAPLTIK

-617 KQGETLPEFTATY
+617 KQYETLPEFT
-630 SGFKNNETE
+630 
-639 SVLVRKPVF
+639 
-648 TCTATE
+648 
-654 SSAPGNY
+654 
-661 EIVVSNADA
+661 
-670 ENYSISYEK
+670 
-679 GTLTIT
+679 
-685 DADLITVTAK
+685 
-695 SYTRSYGD
+695 
-703 MNPEFDYTVNGG
+703 
-715 TLQGTPNITCAVTK
+715 
-729 TSDVGTYDIII
+729 
-740 SQGSISNPNVQYV
+740 
-753 NGKITITAAPLTISV
+753 
-768 GSYTMRQGDPMPQF
+768 
-782 AATYSG
+782 ATYSG
-788 FRNNEGEEVLSVKP
+788 FRNNEGEEVLSIKP
-802 QFACEANENSAPG
+802 QYACEANENSAPG
-815 TYKVGASCAEA
+815 TYKIGVSGAEA
-826 KNYAIEYVSGTLTIL
+826 KNYVIEYVSGTLTIL
-841 SAVTSDEM
+841 SAVTKDEM
-849 AVSTTTAGSLSTE
+849 TISTTTAGSLSTE
-862 IGNSIWKTIR
+862 IGNSMWKTIR

-900 NLRDAKIVSGGDSYD
+900 DLLDAKIVSGGDYYD
-915 IYGLSKTSENAI
+915 FYGLSKTSENTI

-935 RNLKKIIL
+935 QNLKKIIL
-943 PSSTQRIESYAFFGC
+943 PSSTQRIEGYAFFGC

-966 PATCVTVGD
+966 PEACVTIGD

-989 PAGIMRIGESA
+989 PAGIMRIGEYA

-1011 SEIDNMND
+1011 SGIDNMND
-1019 IVSSDYY
+1019 MVSSDYY

-1041 PAGTKNAYTSLSWWD
+1041 PEGTKSKYISLSWWN
-1056 RSWGIIDDLNSS
+1056 RSWGIIDAINSS
-1068 ASAIEKVTAN
+1068 ISSIEKVTATQ
-1078 RSEKDAWY
+1078 SGYDVWY

-1091 KINGVPTIPGIY
+1091 MIDGKPTFPGIY
-1103 IHNGKKVVIRK
+1103 IYKGRKVVIR

>member
-1 MKTKIAALMI
+1 MKTKIAALTI

-32 SLPNPSTPAGYN
+32 SLPKPSTPAGYN
-44 GILESTYSSDSKY
+44 GILESTYSSNSKY
-57 LSVYPGTSSVKIL
+57 LSVYSGTSSVKIL
-70 SYFSGT
+70 SYFTGS
-76 ETVRCDFT
+76 ETVRCDYT
-84 CYREVYSAGRL
+84 CYKEVYSAGRL
-95 YYYYGTSSAYYYI
+95 YYYYGTFSSNFYI

-155 GSTPSKS
+155 GSTPSKN

-204 TADPAGGYVTKGTVV
+204 TADPAGGNVTKGTVV

-285 SSGKLVLTATPS
+285 SSGKLVLSATPS
-297 GGQVSKGSVVKLATK
+297 GGQVSKGSVVKLTTK
-312 AEGTTVSAD
+312 AEGSSISAD

-371 IKDDVTLTANSY
+371 IKNEVTLTANSY

-390 NPTFEFIVSGGTITS
+390 NPTFG
-405 GNPTI
+405 
-410 TCSATKES
+410 
-418 PVGTYDIMISKGTVS
+418 
-433 NSNVKLVKGTLT
+433 
-445 ISPAPLNVI
+445 
-454 AGNYTRLEGEK
+454 
-465 NPTFTLTYNGFKND
+465 
-479 ESEDE
+479 
-484 LTEKPTVTTTAT
+484 
-496 EDSTPGDYPVTV
+496 
-508 SGGSAKN
+508 
-515 YALTYEN
+515 
-522 GTLTVIKKSDVTLTA
+522 
-537 NSYTRVYGD
+537 
-546 DNPAFEY
+546 Y

-572 KESPVGTYDIVIN
+572 KESPVGTYDIVIS
-585 KGSVSNDNVKLEKGT
+585 KGTVSNSNVKLVKGT
-600 LTITMAPLTIK
+600 LTIIKAPLLIK
-611 ADDKQV
+611 ADDMQV
-617 KQGETLPEFTATY
+617 KQGETLPDFT
-630 SGFKNNETE
+630 
-639 SVLVRKPVF
+639 
-648 TCTATE
+648 
-654 SSAPGNY
+654 
-661 EIVVSNADA
+661 
-670 ENYSISYEK
+670 
-679 GTLTIT
+679 
-685 DADLITVTAK
+685 
-695 SYTRSYGD
+695 
-703 MNPEFDYTVNGG
+703 
-715 TLQGTPNITCAVTK
+715 
-729 TSDVGTYDIII
+729 
-740 SQGSISNPNVQYV
+740 
-753 NGKITITAAPLTISV
+753 
-768 GSYTMRQGDPMPQF
+768 
-782 AATYSG
+782 ATYSG
-788 FRNNEGEEVLSVKP
+788 FRNNEGEEVLSIKP
-802 QFACEANENSAPG
+802 QYACEANENSAPG
-815 TYKVGASCAEA
+815 TYKIGVSGAEA
-826 KNYAIEYVSGTLTIL
+826 KNYVIEYVSGTLTIL
-841 SAVTSDEM
+841 SAVTKDEM
-849 AVSTTTAGSLSTE
+849 TISTTTAGSLSTE
-862 IGNSIWKTIR
+862 IGNSMWKTIR

-900 NLRDAKIVSGGDSYD
+900 DLLDAKIVSGGDYYD
-915 IYGLSKTSENAI
+915 FYGLSKTSENTI

-935 RNLKKIIL
+935 QNLKKIIL
-943 PSSTQRIESYAFFGC
+943 PSSTQRIEGYAFFGC

-966 PATCVTVGD
+966 PEACVTIGD

-989 PAGIMRIGESA
+989 PAGIMRIGEYA

-1011 SEIDNMND
+1011 SGIDNMND
-1019 IVSSDYY
+1019 MVSSDYY

-1041 PAGTKNAYTSLSWWD
+1041 PEGTKSKYISLAWWN
-1056 RSWGIIDDLNSS
+1056 RSWGIIDDINSS
-1068 ASAIEKVTAN
+1068 ISSIEKVTVTQSGN
-1078 RSEKDAWY
+1078 DVWY

-1091 KINGVPTIPGIY
+1091 MIDGKPTFPGIY
-1103 IHNGKKVVIRK
+1103 IYKGRKVVIR

>member
-1 MKTKIAALMI
+1 MKTKIAALII

-297 GGQVSKGSVVKLATK
+297 GGQVSKGCVVKLTTK
-312 AEGTTVSAD
+312 AEGTTVSSD

-390 NPTFEFIVSGGTITS
+390 NP
-405 GNPTI
+405 
-410 TCSATKES
+410 
-418 PVGTYDIMISKGTVS
+418 
-433 NSNVKLVKGTLT
+433 
-445 ISPAPLNVI
+445 
-454 AGNYTRLEGEK
+454 
-465 NPTFTLTYNGFKND
+465 
-479 ESEDE
+479 
-484 LTEKPTVTTTAT
+484 
-496 EDSTPGDYPVTV
+496 
-508 SGGSAKN
+508 
-515 YALTYEN
+515 
-522 GTLTVIKKSDVTLTA
+522 
-537 NSYTRVYGD
+537 
-546 DNPAFEY
+546 AFEY

-572 KESPVGTYDIVIN
+572 KESPVGTYDIVIS
-585 KGSVSNDNVKLEKGT
+585 KGSVSNNNVKLEKGT

-611 ADDKQV
+611 ADDKQM
-617 KQGETLPEFTATY
+617 KHGESLPDFTATY

-639 SVLVRKPVF
+639 SVLKNKPIF

-654 SSAPGNY
+654 SSAPDSY
-661 EIVVSNADA
+661 EIIVSNAEA

-685 DADLITVTAK
+685 DSDLVTVTAK
-695 SYTRSYGD
+695 SYTRLYGE
-703 MNPEFDYTVNGG
+703 MNPELDYIVSGG
-715 TLQGTPNITCAVTK
+715 ELQGTPDIACAATK
-729 TSDVGTYDIII
+729 ISDVGTYDIII
-740 SQGSISNPNVQYV
+740 SQGSISNSNVQYV
-753 NGKITITAAPLTISV
+753 SGKLTVTAAPLIISA
-768 GSYTMRQGDPMPQF
+768 GNYTLREGDPMPQF

-788 FRNNEGEEVLSVKP
+788 FRNYDGEEVLSSKP
-802 QFACEANENSAPG
+802 QFACEADENSAPG
-815 TYKVGASCAEA
+815 TYKIDVTGAEA
-826 KNYAIEYVSGTLTIL
+826 KNYAIEYVSGILTIL
-841 SAVTSDEM
+841 SAVTTDEM
-849 AVSTTTAGSLSTE
+849 TVYTTTGGSLSTE
-862 IGNSIWKTIR
+862 IGSSMWKTIR

-885 RLIRKMLKE
+885 RLIRKMLID

-900 NLRDAKIVSGGDSYD
+900 NLRDAKIVCGGDSYD
-915 IYGLSKTSENAI
+915 FYGLSKTSENAI
-927 GESMFYDC
+927 GESMFSDC

-943 PSSTQRIESYAFFGC
+943 PSSIQRIESYAFFGC

-966 PATCVTVGD
+966 PGTCVTVGD

-989 PAGIMRIGESA
+989 PAGVMRIGESA

-1041 PAGTKNAYTSLSWWD
+1041 PAGTKNKYTSLSWWD

-1068 ASAIEKVTAN
+1068 ANTIEKVTITQSGN
-1078 RSEKDAWY
+1078 DVWY

-1091 KINGVPTIPGIY
+1091 KIDGKPTDPGIY
-1103 IHNGKKVVIRK
+1103 MNKGRKVVIR

>member
-32 SLPNPSTPAGYN
+32 SLPMPSTPTGYN
-44 GILESTYSSDSKY
+44 GILETRYLSDSKY
-57 LSVYPGTSSVKIL
+57 LSVYSGTSSVKIL

-84 CYREVYSAGRL
+84 CYKEVYSAGRL
-95 YYYYGTSSAYYYI
+95 YYYYGTSSAYFYI

-204 TADPAGGYVTKGTVV
+204 TADPAGGNVTKGTVV

-234 NGSTPTLG
+234 NGSTPSLG
-242 DPIYKPTEGI
+242 DPIYKPAEGI

-297 GGQVSKGSVVKLATK
+297 GGQVSKGSVVKLTTK
-312 AEGTTVSAD
+312 AGGTTVSAD

-341 GISINSDCTLKA
+341 GISINSNCTLKA

-371 IKDDVTLTANSY
+371 IDDVTLTANSY

-390 NPTFEFIVSGGTITS
+390 NPTFE
-405 GNPTI
+405 
-410 TCSATKES
+410 
-418 PVGTYDIMISKGTVS
+418 Y
-433 NSNVKLVKGTLT
+433 
-445 ISPAPLNVI
+445 
-454 AGNYTRLEGEK
+454 
-465 NPTFTLTYNGFKND
+465 
-479 ESEDE
+479 
-484 LTEKPTVTTTAT
+484 
-496 EDSTPGDYPVTV
+496 TV
-508 SGGSAKN
+508 SGGS
-515 YALTYEN
+515 
-522 GTLTVIKKSDVTLTA
+522 
-537 NSYTRVYGD
+537 
-546 DNPAFEY
+546 
-553 TVSGG
+553 
-558 TITSGEPTI
+558 ITSGEPTI

-572 KESPVGTYDIVIN
+572 KESPVGTYDI
-585 KGSVSNDNVKLEKGT
+585 
-600 LTITMAPLTIK
+600 M
-611 ADDKQV
+611 
-617 KQGETLPEFTATY
+617 
-630 SGFKNNETE
+630 
-639 SVLVRKPVF
+639 
-648 TCTATE
+648 
-654 SSAPGNY
+654 
-661 EIVVSNADA
+661 
-670 ENYSISYEK
+670 
-679 GTLTIT
+679 
-685 DADLITVTAK
+685 
-695 SYTRSYGD
+695 
-703 MNPEFDYTVNGG
+703 
-715 TLQGTPNITCAVTK
+715 
-729 TSDVGTYDIII
+729 I
-740 SQGSISNPNVQYV
+740 SQGNIHNPNVQYV
-753 NGKITITAAPLTISV
+753 NGKLTVIAAPLTISA
-768 GSYTMRQGDPMPQF
+768 GNYTMRQGDPMPQF
-782 AATYSG
+782 TATYSG
-788 FRNNEGEEVLSVKP
+788 FRNYEGEEVLISKP
-802 QFACEANENSAPG
+802 QFACEANENSALG
-815 TYKVGASCAEA
+815 TYKISVSGAEA

-841 SAVTSDEM
+841 SDEM
-849 AVSTTTAGSLSTE
+849 TVSTITAGSLSTE
-862 IGNSIWKTIR
+862 IGNSMWKTIR
-872 SLTISGQVNGTDI
+872 SLTISGQINGTDI

-900 NLRDAKIVSGGDSYD
+900 DLRDAKIVSGGDSYD
-915 IYGLSKTSENAI
+915 VYSLSKTSENAI
-927 GESMFYDC
+927 GKSMFYDC
-935 RNLKKIIL
+935 RNLKKIVL
-943 PSSTQRIESYAFFGC
+943 PSTIQQIEGYAFFEC
-958 SGLKQIEL
+958 NGLKQIEL
-966 PATCVTVGD
+966 PETCVTIGD

-1000 FTYCT
+1000 FAYCT

-1011 SEIDNMND
+1011 SEIDTMND
-1019 IVSSDYY
+1019 IVSEGCY

-1056 RSWGIIDDLNSS
+1056 RSWGVIDDLDPSTGAVEKVTDSSEVTDSS
-1068 ASAIEKVTAN
+1068 ANAIEKVTVN
-1078 RSEKDAWY
+1078 WLEKDAWY
-1086 TLRGM
+1086 TLRGT

>member
-1 MKTKIAALMI
+1 MKTKIAALII

-57 LSVYPGTSSVKIL
+57 LSVYSGTSSVKIL
-70 SYFSGT
+70 SYFTGS
-76 ETVRCDFT
+76 ETVRCDYT

-95 YYYYGTSSAYYYI
+95 YYYYGTFSSNFYI

-358 GYETSNILTSNYT
+358 GYETSNIITSNYT
-371 IKDDVTLTANSY
+371 IKD
-383 TRVYGDD
+383 
-390 NPTFEFIVSGGTITS
+390 
-405 GNPTI
+405 
-410 TCSATKES
+410 
-418 PVGTYDIMISKGTVS
+418 
-433 NSNVKLVKGTLT
+433 
-445 ISPAPLNVI
+445 
-454 AGNYTRLEGEK
+454 
-465 NPTFTLTYNGFKND
+465 
-479 ESEDE
+479 
-484 LTEKPTVTTTAT
+484 
-496 EDSTPGDYPVTV
+496 
-508 SGGSAKN
+508 
-515 YALTYEN
+515 
-522 GTLTVIKKSDVTLTA
+522 DVTLTA

-585 KGSVSNDNVKLEKGT
+585 KGSVSNNNVKYEKGT
-600 LTITMAPLTIK
+600 LTITKAPLTIK

-639 SVLVRKPVF
+639 SVLARKPVF
-648 TCTATE
+648 TCIATE

-685 DADLITVTAK
+685 DADLIILTAK
-695 SYTRSYGD
+695 SYSRVYGET
-703 MNPEFDYTVNGG
+703 NPELDYTVNGG
-715 TLQGTPNITCAVTK
+715 VLQGTPDIACAVTK

-740 SQGSISNPNVQYV
+740 SRGSISNPNVQFV
-753 NGKITITAAPLTISV
+753 NGKLTVTAAPLTVSV
-768 GSYTMRQGDPMPQF
+768 GTYTMRQGDPMPQF

-788 FRNNEGEEVLSVKP
+788 FRNNEAEEVLSVKP

-815 TYKVGASCAEA
+815 TYKINVSGAEA

-841 SAVTSDEM
+841 SAVTTDEM
-849 AVSTTTAGSLSTE
+849 TVSTTTAGSLSTK
-862 IGNSIWKTIR
+862 IGNSMWKTIR

-1019 IVSSDYY
+1019 IVSSDYF

-1041 PAGTKNAYTSLSWWD
+1041 PAGTKNAYTSLSWWG

-1078 RSEKDAWY
+1078 RSEKDVWY

>member
-1 MKTKIAALMI
+1 MI

-32 SLPNPSTPAGYN
+32 SLPKPSTPAGYN
-44 GILESTYSSDSKY
+44 GILEATYSSASKY
-57 LSVYPGTSSVKIL
+57 LSVYSGTSSVKIL
-70 SYFSGT
+70 SYFTGV
-76 ETVRCDFT
+76 ETVRCDYT
-84 CYREVYSAGRL
+84 CYREVNSAGRL

-108 KCSSS
+108 RCSSS

-136 SVTYNGSDISGCD
+136 SVTYNGSDISGCN

-184 DGYKTSDVLTVKYTV
+184 DGYNTSDVLTVKYTV

-204 TADPAGGYVTKGTVV
+204 TADPAGGNVTKGTVV

-297 GGQVSKGSVVKLATK
+297 GGQVSKGCVVKLATK
-312 AEGTTVSAD
+312 AEGAIVSSD

-327 GTTPSKS
+327 GTTPSRS

-358 GYETSNILTSNYT
+358 GYETSNIFTYNYT
-371 IKDDVTLTANSY
+371 IKDDVTLMANSY

-390 NPTFEFIVSGGTITS
+390 NPTF
-405 GNPTI
+405 
-410 TCSATKES
+410 
-418 PVGTYDIMISKGTVS
+418 
-433 NSNVKLVKGTLT
+433 
-445 ISPAPLNVI
+445 
-454 AGNYTRLEGEK
+454 
-465 NPTFTLTYNGFKND
+465 
-479 ESEDE
+479 
-484 LTEKPTVTTTAT
+484 
-496 EDSTPGDYPVTV
+496 DYTV
-508 SGGSAKN
+508 SGGS
-515 YALTYEN
+515 
-522 GTLTVIKKSDVTLTA
+522 
-537 NSYTRVYGD
+537 
-546 DNPAFEY
+546 
-553 TVSGG
+553 
-558 TITSGEPTI
+558 ITSGEPTI

-572 KESPVGTYDIVIN
+572 KESPVGTYDI
-585 KGSVSNDNVKLEKGT
+585 
-600 LTITMAPLTIK
+600 
-611 ADDKQV
+611 
-617 KQGETLPEFTATY
+617 
-630 SGFKNNETE
+630 
-639 SVLVRKPVF
+639 
-648 TCTATE
+648 
-654 SSAPGNY
+654 
-661 EIVVSNADA
+661 
-670 ENYSISYEK
+670 
-679 GTLTIT
+679 
-685 DADLITVTAK
+685 
-695 SYTRSYGD
+695 
-703 MNPEFDYTVNGG
+703 
-715 TLQGTPNITCAVTK
+715 
-729 TSDVGTYDIII
+729 II
-740 SQGSISNPNVQYV
+740 SQGNISNPNVKYV
-753 NGKITITAAPLTISV
+753 NGKLTVTASPLTISA
-768 GSYTMRQGDPMPQF
+768 GSYTMKQGDSMPSF
-782 AATYSG
+782 TATYNR
-788 FRNNEGEEVLSVKP
+788 FKNCEGEEVLITKP

-815 TYKVGASCAEA
+815 TYKIGVSGAEA
-826 KNYAIEYVSGTLTIL
+826 KNYAIKYISGTLTIL
-841 SAVTSDEM
+841 SVVTADEM
-849 AVSTTTAGSLSTE
+849 TVSTTTAGTLSAE
-862 IGNSIWKTIR
+862 IGNSTWETIKR
-872 SLTISGQVNGTDI
+872 LTISGQINGTDI

-900 NLRDAKIVSGGDSYD
+900 NLRDTKIVSGGDSYEL
-915 IYGLSKTSENAI
+915 YGLSNTSENAI

-935 RNLKKIIL
+935 QNLKKIIL
-943 PSSTQRIESYAFFGC
+943 PSTIQRIEGYAFFGC
-958 SGLKQIEL
+958 NGLKQIEL
-966 PATCVTVGD
+966 PETCVAIGD

-1011 SEIDNMND
+1011 SEVDNMNE

-1026 FSPFDGIADDCLWHV
+1026 FSPFSGIADDCLWHV
-1041 PAGTKNAYTSLSWWD
+1041 PAGTKNKYTSLSWWD

-1068 ASAIEKVTAN
+1068 ASAIEKVTVN
-1078 RSEKDAWY
+1078 RSEKNAWY
-1086 TLRGM
+1086 TLCGI
-1091 KINGVPTIPGIY
+1091 KINGVPTISGIY
-1103 IHNGKKVVIRK
+1103 IHNGKKVVIRKK

>member
-1 MKTKIAALMI
+1 MKTKISALVVM
-11 ALMTVCATYAQYYSG
+11 LMCVFTVHAQYYSG

-32 SLPNPSTPAGYN
+32 SLPNPTTPAGYN
-44 GILESTYSSDSKY
+44 GILETRYLSDSKY
-57 LSVYPGTSSVKIL
+57 LSVYSGTSSVKIL

-108 KCSSS
+108 KCSS
-113 APALQLSA
+113 PALGLVLSA
-121 SPDGGQIGIGQTIKL
+121 SPEGGQIGIGQTIKL

-184 DGYKTSDVLTVKYTV
+184 NGYKTSDVLTVKYTV

-204 TADPAGGYVTKGTVV
+204 TADPAGGNVTKGTVV

-371 IKDDVTLTANSY
+371 IKDDVTL
-383 TRVYGDD
+383 
-390 NPTFEFIVSGGTITS
+390 
-405 GNPTI
+405 
-410 TCSATKES
+410 
-418 PVGTYDIMISKGTVS
+418 M
-433 NSNVKLVKGTLT
+433 
-445 ISPAPLNVI
+445 
-454 AGNYTRLEGEK
+454 
-465 NPTFTLTYNGFKND
+465 
-479 ESEDE
+479 
-484 LTEKPTVTTTAT
+484 
-496 EDSTPGDYPVTV
+496 
-508 SGGSAKN
+508 
-515 YALTYEN
+515 
-522 GTLTVIKKSDVTLTA
+522 A

-558 TITSGEPTI
+558 TITSGTPTI

-572 KESPVGTYDIVIN
+572 KESPVGTYDI
-585 KGSVSNDNVKLEKGT
+585 
-600 LTITMAPLTIK
+600 
-611 ADDKQV
+611 
-617 KQGETLPEFTATY
+617 F
-630 SGFKNNETE
+630 
-639 SVLVRKPVF
+639 
-648 TCTATE
+648 
-654 SSAPGNY
+654 
-661 EIVVSNADA
+661 
-670 ENYSISYEK
+670 
-679 GTLTIT
+679 
-685 DADLITVTAK
+685 
-695 SYTRSYGD
+695 
-703 MNPEFDYTVNGG
+703 
-715 TLQGTPNITCAVTK
+715 
-729 TSDVGTYDIII
+729 I
-740 SQGSISNPNVQYV
+740 SQGSISNPNVQFV
-753 NGKITITAAPLTISV
+753 NGKLTVKAAPLTISA
-768 GSYTMRQGDPMPQF
+768 GNYTMRQGDPMPQF

-788 FRNNEGEEVLSVKP
+788 FRNNEDEEVLSVKP

-815 TYKVGASCAEA
+815 TYKISVSGAKA
-826 KNYAIEYVSGTLTIL
+826 KNYAIEYVYGTLTIL

-862 IGNSIWKTIR
+862 IGNSIWKIIR

-958 SGLKQIEL
+958 SGLKQIKL

-1019 IVSSDYY
+1019 IVSSDYF

-1041 PAGTKNAYTSLSWWD
+1041 PAGTKNAYTSLSWWG

-1078 RSEKDAWY
+1078 RSEKDVWY

>member
-1 MKTKIAALMI
+1 MKTKISALVVM
-11 ALMTVCATYAQYYSG
+11 LMCVFTVHAQYYSG

-32 SLPNPSTPAGYN
+32 SLPNPTTPAGYN
-44 GILESTYSSDSKY
+44 GILETRYLSDSKY
-57 LSVYPGTSSVKIL
+57 LSVYSGTSSVKIL

-121 SPDGGQIGIGQTIKL
+121 SPEGGQIGIGQTIKL
-136 SVTYNGSDISGCD
+136 SVAYNGSDISGCD

-204 TADPAGGYVTKGTVV
+204 TADPAGGNVTKGTVV

-242 DPIYKPTEGI
+242 DPIYTPTEGI

-278 MEWKYTI
+278 MEWKYTVT
-285 SSGKLVLTATPS
+285 SPKLVLSASPS
-297 GGQVSKGSVVKLATK
+297 GGKVSKGSVVKLATK
-312 AEGTTVSAD
+312 AEGTTISAD

-371 IKDDVTLTANSY
+371 IKDDVTL
-383 TRVYGDD
+383 
-390 NPTFEFIVSGGTITS
+390 
-405 GNPTI
+405 
-410 TCSATKES
+410 
-418 PVGTYDIMISKGTVS
+418 M
-433 NSNVKLVKGTLT
+433 
-445 ISPAPLNVI
+445 
-454 AGNYTRLEGEK
+454 
-465 NPTFTLTYNGFKND
+465 
-479 ESEDE
+479 
-484 LTEKPTVTTTAT
+484 
-496 EDSTPGDYPVTV
+496 
-508 SGGSAKN
+508 
-515 YALTYEN
+515 
-522 GTLTVIKKSDVTLTA
+522 A

-558 TITSGEPTI
+558 TITSGTPTI

-572 KESPVGTYDIVIN
+572 KESPVGTYDI
-585 KGSVSNDNVKLEKGT
+585 
-600 LTITMAPLTIK
+600 
-611 ADDKQV
+611 
-617 KQGETLPEFTATY
+617 F
-630 SGFKNNETE
+630 
-639 SVLVRKPVF
+639 
-648 TCTATE
+648 
-654 SSAPGNY
+654 
-661 EIVVSNADA
+661 
-670 ENYSISYEK
+670 
-679 GTLTIT
+679 
-685 DADLITVTAK
+685 
-695 SYTRSYGD
+695 
-703 MNPEFDYTVNGG
+703 
-715 TLQGTPNITCAVTK
+715 
-729 TSDVGTYDIII
+729 I
-740 SQGSISNPNVQYV
+740 SQGSISNPNVQFV
-753 NGKITITAAPLTISV
+753 NGKLTVKAAPLTISA
-768 GSYTMRQGDPMPQF
+768 GSYTMTQGDPMPQF

-788 FRNNEGEEVLSVKP
+788 FRNNEDEEVLSVKP

-815 TYKVGASCAEA
+815 TYKISVSGAEA
-826 KNYAIEYVSGTLTIL
+826 KNYTIEYVNGTLTIL
-841 SAVTSDEM
+841 PAVNTDEM
-849 AVSTTTAGSLSTE
+849 TISTTTAGSLSTE

-900 NLRDAKIVSGGDSYD
+900 NLLDAKIVSGGDSYD
-915 IYGLSKTSENAI
+915 IYDLSKTSEDAI

-943 PSSTQRIESYAFFGC
+943 PSSTQRIEGYAFFGC

-966 PATCVTVGD
+966 PKTCVTVGD

-989 PAGIMRIGESA
+989 PAGIMKIGESA

-1011 SEIDNMND
+1011 SEVDNIND
-1019 IVSSDYY
+1019 IVSSDDY
-1026 FSPFDGIADDCLWHV
+1026 FSPFEGIADDCLWHV

-1056 RSWGIIDDLNSS
+1056 RSWGIIDDLNSPD
-1068 ASAIEKVTAN
+1068 SAIGKVTVN

-1086 TLRGM
+1086 TLRGT
-1091 KINGVPTIPGIY
+1091 KVDGVPTIPGIY

>member
-1 MKTKIAALMI
+1 MKTKIAALTI

-32 SLPNPSTPAGYN
+32 SLPKPSTPAGYN
-44 GILESTYSSDSKY
+44 GILESTYSSNSKY
-57 LSVYPGTSSVKIL
+57 LSVYSGTSSVKIL
-70 SYFSGT
+70 SYFTGS
-76 ETVRCDFT
+76 ETVRCDYT
-84 CYREVYSAGRL
+84 CYKEVYSAGRL
-95 YYYYGTSSAYYYI
+95 YYYYGTFSSNFYI

-155 GSTPSKS
+155 GSTPSKN

-204 TADPAGGYVTKGTVV
+204 TADPAGGNVTKGTVV

-285 SSGKLVLTATPS
+285 SSGKLVLSATPS
-297 GGQVSKGSVVKLATK
+297 GGQVSKGSVVKLTTK
-312 AEGTTVSAD
+312 AEGSSISAD

-371 IKDDVTLTANSY
+371 IKNEVTLTANSY

-390 NPTFEFIVSGGTITS
+390 NPTFDYTVSGGVVTS
-405 GNPTI
+405 GKPTI

-418 PVGTYDIMISKGTVS
+418 PVGI
-433 NSNVKLVKGTLT
+433 
-445 ISPAPLNVI
+445 
-454 AGNYTRLEGEK
+454 
-465 NPTFTLTYNGFKND
+465 
-479 ESEDE
+479 
-484 LTEKPTVTTTAT
+484 
-496 EDSTPGDYPVTV
+496 
-508 SGGSAKN
+508 
-515 YALTYEN
+515 
-522 GTLTVIKKSDVTLTA
+522 
-537 NSYTRVYGD
+537 
-546 DNPAFEY
+546 
-553 TVSGG
+553 
-558 TITSGEPTI
+558 
-567 TCSAT
+567 
-572 KESPVGTYDIVIN
+572 YDIVIS
-585 KGSVSNDNVKLEKGT
+585 KGSVSNNNVKYEKGT
-600 LTITMAPLTIK
+600 LTITKAPLTIK

-617 KQGETLPEFTATY
+617 KQYETLPEFT
-630 SGFKNNETE
+630 
-639 SVLVRKPVF
+639 
-648 TCTATE
+648 
-654 SSAPGNY
+654 
-661 EIVVSNADA
+661 
-670 ENYSISYEK
+670 
-679 GTLTIT
+679 
-685 DADLITVTAK
+685 
-695 SYTRSYGD
+695 
-703 MNPEFDYTVNGG
+703 
-715 TLQGTPNITCAVTK
+715 
-729 TSDVGTYDIII
+729 
-740 SQGSISNPNVQYV
+740 
-753 NGKITITAAPLTISV
+753 
-768 GSYTMRQGDPMPQF
+768 
-782 AATYSG
+782 ATYSG
-788 FRNNEGEEVLSVKP
+788 FRNNEGEEVLSIKP
-802 QFACEANENSAPG
+802 QYACEANENSAPG
-815 TYKVGASCAEA
+815 TYKIGVSGAEA
-826 KNYAIEYVSGTLTIL
+826 KNYVIEYVSGTLTIL
-841 SAVTSDEM
+841 SAVTKDEM
-849 AVSTTTAGSLSTE
+849 TISTTTAGSLSTE
-862 IGNSIWKTIR
+862 IGNSMWKTIR

-900 NLRDAKIVSGGDSYD
+900 DLLDAKIVSGGDYYD
-915 IYGLSKTSENAI
+915 FYGLSKTSENTI

-935 RNLKKIIL
+935 QNLKKIIL
-943 PSSTQRIESYAFFGC
+943 PSSTQRIEGYAFFGC

-966 PATCVTVGD
+966 PEACVTIGD

-989 PAGIMRIGESA
+989 PAGIMRIGEYA

-1011 SEIDNMND
+1011 SGIDNMND
-1019 IVSSDYY
+1019 MVSSDYY

-1041 PAGTKNAYTSLSWWD
+1041 PEGTKSKYISLSWWN
-1056 RSWGIIDDLNSS
+1056 RSWGIIDDINSS
-1068 ASAIEKVTAN
+1068 ISSIEKVTATQ
-1078 RSEKDAWY
+1078 SGYDVWY

-1091 KINGVPTIPGIY
+1091 MIDGKPTFPGIY
-1103 IHNGKKVVIRK
+1103 IYKGRKVVIR

>member
-44 GILESTYSSDSKY
+44 GILESTYSSESKY

-136 SVTYNGSDISGCD
+136 KVTYNGSDISGCD

-162 STRYN
+162 STHYN
-167 SGITIDGDCTLK
+167 SGIAIDGNCTLK

-204 TADPAGGYVTKGTVV
+204 TADPAGGNVTKGTVV

-234 NGSTPTLG
+234 NGSTPTIG

-312 AEGTTVSAD
+312 AEGTTVSSD

-371 IKDDVTLTANSY
+371 IQNDVTVTANSY

-390 NPTFEFIVSGGTITS
+390 NPVFEYTVSSGTITS
-405 GNPTI
+405 G
-410 TCSATKES
+410 K
-418 PVGTYDIMISKGTVS
+418 
-433 NSNVKLVKGTLT
+433 
-445 ISPAPLNVI
+445 
-454 AGNYTRLEGEK
+454 
-465 NPTFTLTYNGFKND
+465 
-479 ESEDE
+479 
-484 LTEKPTVTTTAT
+484 
-496 EDSTPGDYPVTV
+496 
-508 SGGSAKN
+508 
-515 YALTYEN
+515 
-522 GTLTVIKKSDVTLTA
+522 
-537 NSYTRVYGD
+537 
-546 DNPAFEY
+546 
-553 TVSGG
+553 
-558 TITSGEPTI
+558 PTI

-572 KESPVGTYDIVIN
+572 KESPVGTYDIVIG
-585 KGSVSNDNVKLEKGT
+585 KGSVSNSNVKLEKGT
-600 LTITMAPLTIK
+600 LTITKAPLTIK

-639 SVLVRKPVF
+639 SVLARKPVF
-648 TCTATE
+648 TCIATE

-685 DADLITVTAK
+685 DADLIIVTAK
-695 SYTRSYGD
+695 SYSRVYGET
-703 MNPEFDYTVNGG
+703 NPELDYTVNGG
-715 TLQGTPNITCAVTK
+715 VLQGTPDIACAVTK

-740 SQGSISNPNVQYV
+740 SRGSISNPNVQFV
-753 NGKITITAAPLTISV
+753 NGKLTIAAAPLTVSA

-788 FRNNEGEEVLSVKP
+788 FRNYEGEEVLSSKP
-802 QFACEANENSAPG
+802 QFACEANKNSKPG
-815 TYKVGASCAEA
+815 TYRISVSGVKA

-841 SAVTSDEM
+841 PAVTTDEM
-849 AVSTTTAGSLSTE
+849 TVSTSTGGSLSAE
-862 IGNSIWKTIR
+862 IGNSMWKTIK
-872 SLTISGQVNGTDI
+872 SLTISGQINGTDI

-915 IYGLSKTSENAI
+915 FYGLSKTSENAI
-927 GESMFYDC
+927 GENMFYDC
-935 RNLKKIIL
+935 QNLKRIIL
-943 PSSTQRIESYAFFGC
+943 PSSIQRIESYAFFGC

-966 PATCVTVGD
+966 PGTCVTVGD

-989 PAGIMRIGESA
+989 PAGVMRIGESA

-1041 PAGTKNAYTSLSWWD
+1041 PAGTKNKYTSLSWWD

-1068 ASAIEKVTAN
+1068 ANTIEKVTITQSGN
-1078 RSEKDAWY
+1078 DVWY

-1091 KINGVPTIPGIY
+1091 KIDGKPTDPGIY
-1103 IHNGKKVVIRK
+1103 INKGRKVVIR

>member
-1 MKTKIAALMI
+1 MKTKIAALTI

-32 SLPNPSTPAGYN
+32 SLPKPSTPAGYN
-44 GILESTYSSDSKY
+44 GILESTYSSNSKY
-57 LSVYPGTSSVKIL
+57 LSVYSGTSSVKIL
-70 SYFSGT
+70 SYFTGS
-76 ETVRCDFT
+76 ETVRCDYT
-84 CYREVYSAGRL
+84 CYKEVYSAGRL
-95 YYYYGTSSAYYYI
+95 YYYYGTFSSNFYI

-155 GSTPSKS
+155 GSTPSKN

-204 TADPAGGYVTKGTVV
+204 TADPAGGNVTKGTVV

-285 SSGKLVLTATPS
+285 SSGKLVLSATPS
-297 GGQVSKGSVVKLATK
+297 GGQVSKGSVVKLTTK
-312 AEGTTVSAD
+312 AEGSSISAD

-371 IKDDVTLTANSY
+371 IKNEVTLTANSY

-390 NPTFEFIVSGGTITS
+390 NPTFG
-405 GNPTI
+405 
-410 TCSATKES
+410 
-418 PVGTYDIMISKGTVS
+418 
-433 NSNVKLVKGTLT
+433 
-445 ISPAPLNVI
+445 
-454 AGNYTRLEGEK
+454 
-465 NPTFTLTYNGFKND
+465 
-479 ESEDE
+479 
-484 LTEKPTVTTTAT
+484 
-496 EDSTPGDYPVTV
+496 
-508 SGGSAKN
+508 
-515 YALTYEN
+515 
-522 GTLTVIKKSDVTLTA
+522 
-537 NSYTRVYGD
+537 
-546 DNPAFEY
+546 Y

-572 KESPVGTYDIVIN
+572 KESPVGTYDIVIS
-585 KGSVSNDNVKLEKGT
+585 KGTVSNSNVKLVKGT
-600 LTITMAPLTIK
+600 LTITKAPLTIK

-617 KQGETLPEFTATY
+617 KQYETLPEFT
-630 SGFKNNETE
+630 
-639 SVLVRKPVF
+639 
-648 TCTATE
+648 
-654 SSAPGNY
+654 
-661 EIVVSNADA
+661 
-670 ENYSISYEK
+670 
-679 GTLTIT
+679 
-685 DADLITVTAK
+685 
-695 SYTRSYGD
+695 
-703 MNPEFDYTVNGG
+703 
-715 TLQGTPNITCAVTK
+715 
-729 TSDVGTYDIII
+729 
-740 SQGSISNPNVQYV
+740 
-753 NGKITITAAPLTISV
+753 
-768 GSYTMRQGDPMPQF
+768 
-782 AATYSG
+782 ATYSG
-788 FRNNEGEEVLSVKP
+788 FRNNEGEEVLSIKP
-802 QFACEANENSAPG
+802 QYACEANENSAPG
-815 TYKVGASCAEA
+815 TYKIGVSGAEA
-826 KNYAIEYVSGTLTIL
+826 KNYVIEYVSGTLTIL
-841 SAVTSDEM
+841 SAVTKDEM
-849 AVSTTTAGSLSTE
+849 TISTTTAGSLSTE
-862 IGNSIWKTIR
+862 IGNSMWKTIR

-900 NLRDAKIVSGGDSYD
+900 DLLDAKIVSGGDYYD
-915 IYGLSKTSENAI
+915 FYGLSKTSENTI

-935 RNLKKIIL
+935 QNLKKIIL
-943 PSSTQRIESYAFFGC
+943 PSSTQRIEGYAFFGC

-966 PATCVTVGD
+966 PEACVTIGD

-989 PAGIMRIGESA
+989 PAGIMRIGEYA

-1011 SEIDNMND
+1011 SGIDNMND
-1019 IVSSDYY
+1019 MVSSDYY

-1041 PAGTKNAYTSLSWWD
+1041 PEGTKSKYISLSWWN
-1056 RSWGIIDDLNSS
+1056 RSWGIIDDINSS
-1068 ASAIEKVTAN
+1068 ISSIEKVTVTQ
-1078 RSEKDAWY
+1078 SGYDVWY

-1091 KINGVPTIPGIY
+1091 MIDGKPTFPGIY
-1103 IHNGKKVVIRK
+1103 IYKGRKVVIR